1 MSTTCGFFN
10 SMNKDRM
17 YNATHFGHCFDGIIL
32 NGILAAIGENFVV
45 KAAGGMNITVGS
57 GKAWYLASWLEN
69 DADLP
74 MAHAVSDVVLSRI
87 DAVVMEFDTTETV
100 RWNDVKIVQGTASSA
115 PERPTLVNTKTKV
128 QIPLA
133 YVYVGANT
141 SEIAQ
146 TDITSMIGKDEC
158 PFVTGILQTAS
169 LDTLLGQWEA
179 ELDQFVEDEKADF
192 EAWFEQMKIDLIAEQ
207 KILDDWIASEQ
218 DEFLAWF
225 NQMKA
230 QLSEDAAGNLQNEI
244 DREEINR
251 ILVVGFADGSK
262 VFSDDG
268 TEIVSTASDGRTL
281 TKTFTNGFLT
291 ITTILRSANAT
302 DIAKMVKNF
311 STDGKLIEAVTTYY

>member
-32 NGILAAIGENFVV
+32 NGILAAIGDNFVV

-57 GKAWYLASWLEN
+57 GKAWYLSSWLEN

-100 RWNDVKIVQGTASSA
+100 RWNDVKIIQGISSSA
-115 PERPTLVNTKTKV
+115 PERPILANTKTKV

-133 YVYVGANT
+133 YVYIGAN
-141 SEIAQ
+141 SSAISQ
-146 TDITSMIGKDEC
+146 TDITSVIGKDEC

-179 ELDQFVEDEKADF
+179 ELDEFIADEKSDF
-192 EAWFEQMKIDLIAEQ
+192 EDWFNQMKVDLTAEQ

-218 DEFLAWF
+218 NEFLAWF
-225 NQMKA
+225 NQMKN
-230 QLSEDAAGNLQNEI
+230 QLGEDAAGSLQNQI

-251 ILVVGFADGSK
+251 ILLSGFADGSK

-281 TKTFTNGFLT
+281 TKTFTNSFLT
-291 ITTILRSANAT
+291 ITTILRSANST
-302 DIAKMVKNF
+302 DVAKMVKNF
-311 STDGKLIEAVTTYY
+311 SADGKLIEAVTTYY

>member
-32 NGILAAIGENFVV
+32 SGILAAIGDNFVV

>member
-32 NGILAAIGENFVV
+32 SGILAAIGDNFVV

-192 EAWFEQMKIDLIAEQ
+192 EAWFEQMKIDLTAEQ

-311 STDGKLIEAVTTYY
+311 SADGKLIEAVTTYY